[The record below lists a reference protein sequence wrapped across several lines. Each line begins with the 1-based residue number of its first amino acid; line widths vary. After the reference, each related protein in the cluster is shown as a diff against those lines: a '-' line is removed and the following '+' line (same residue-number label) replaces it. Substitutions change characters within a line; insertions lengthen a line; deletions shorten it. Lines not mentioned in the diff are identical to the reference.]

1 MGFIA
6 ASLKTPGASTR
17 QPASTGNLFLSV
29 GGILFVGIW
38 TVTLMGGA
46 WDYLFKRLHAPTP
59 SVTLLTLLV
68 LAMFSLRLLNR
79 GREMAIGAPDI
90 IAATWLF
97 AAFLLLAAMVNANTQ
112 SLPVVGILLSFH
124 VYFFY
129 LMFFAVSPIVSGSV
143 KSGPLTMYLVAFG
156 VVMAAIGV
164 AQAVTK
170 NLFSF
175 GYYITASVNSINA
188 TTGGRVRGSAFF
200 SHADDLGIFLCIPLV
215 ICLYRSLLA
224 PAFSKRLAW
233 RLVGLV
239 LLAGCIATLTRAVY
253 LTAVAVSLLTIWGYL
268 RSKVNR
274 ASLFPVW
281 LPIVLMVAGVGVFF
295 LRYVIEA
302 FIMNVDALR
311 DFRYLVSAKSL
322 DARLYGV
329 NYYLHYLNVE
339 GPLAWLFGLGWVFN
353 SNIKAGVP
361 IDNGFLGIVVSCG
374 LAGMSFWLYLSWRIW
389 VVINRMAGAGGGAL
403 AVPLAS
409 FYCAWL
415 MMSVFGLYYEPF
427 MVAVLLVATL
437 PAQETGKFLLPRYAR

>member
-143 KSGPLTMYLVAFG
+143 KSGPLTMYLV
-156 VVMAAIGV
+156 
-164 AQAVTK
+164 
-170 NLFSF
+170 
-175 GYYITASVNSINA
+175 
-188 TTGGRVRGSAFF
+188 
-200 SHADDLGIFLCIPLV
+200 
-215 ICLYRSLLA
+215 
-224 PAFSKRLAW
+224 
-233 RLVGLV
+233 
-239 LLAGCIATLTRAVY
+239 
-253 LTAVAVSLLTIWGYL
+253 
-268 RSKVNR
+268 
-274 ASLFPVW
+274 
-281 LPIVLMVAGVGVFF
+281 
-295 LRYVIEA
+295 
-302 FIMNVDALR
+302 
-311 DFRYLVSAKSL
+311 
-322 DARLYGV
+322 
-329 NYYLHYLNVE
+329 
-339 GPLAWLFGLGWVFN
+339 
-353 SNIKAGVP
+353 
-361 IDNGFLGIVVSCG
+361 
-374 LAGMSFWLYLSWRIW
+374 
-389 VVINRMAGAGGGAL
+389 
-403 AVPLAS
+403 
-409 FYCAWL
+409 
-415 MMSVFGLYYEPF
+415 
-427 MVAVLLVATL
+427 
-437 PAQETGKFLLPRYAR
+437 